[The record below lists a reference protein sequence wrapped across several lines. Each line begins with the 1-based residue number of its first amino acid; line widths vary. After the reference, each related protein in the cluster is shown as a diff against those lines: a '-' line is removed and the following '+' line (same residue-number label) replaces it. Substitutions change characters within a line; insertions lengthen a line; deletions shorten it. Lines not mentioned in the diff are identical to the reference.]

1 MKILC
6 ALLLPILLLSGC
18 ASVTVS
24 NINSEEYLVQRRGDV
39 ISQGRLSDPTNT
51 VLTALG
57 LTDCENRMQFCIN
70 SVGESS
76 VTDNES
82 KISALAEMW
91 LFRAMRAQKDAQL
104 LKDAG
109 EFQDEQKLNA
119 QLLNDFI
126 QTAKYSYA
134 YLFFSGR
141 KISDRALE
149 DRQTQVKDYYNF
161 AVQNVIEQLYRANKG
176 KTLTDFPVREGRW
189 NIYIKNP
196 EQLSENTETVKE
208 LIPDTVLSFK
218 GLKNQYSADGLGAR
232 MVLSTEGSAKEKD
245 QPWRLMPYSSVT
257 AMISF
262 PGKSLNQI
270 LSADD
275 VVVSTYDPSFVQ
287 SVKIGKTVVPLS
299 ANFSGAYGLWLANS
313 DFASNSLSTIFGHGN
328 IIDKPTV
335 YLMRPYRKD
344 LRTIILIHGLASS
357 PEAWVNTANE
367 IMGDKLL
374 RDNYQIWQVYYPT
387 NIPLLI
393 NRQEIAQAI
402 NRTIDHF
409 DPSRTNP
416 ASKDITLIGHS
427 MGGILTRLLVSDSG
441 NTIIDA
447 LEQKYPQASE
457 KINQMDPKFKSILRF
472 KPLQGVS
479 TAIFLAAPHQGTPY
493 ADASW
498 ARYLASFVKLP
509 LSIVN
514 KLGEMTLMI
523 FGQDLPR
530 EINMTGV
537 DNLSAKDPTIRV
549 LAKLPISRNVTY
561 YSIIGRENPE
571 GPLEESSDGIVP
583 YWSSHLDG
591 AASEKV
597 IVSGHSVQET
607 PEVIIEL
614 RKILRN
620 QLVDQN
626 VSQRTKAVK
635 AN

>member
-1 MKILC
+1 
-6 ALLLPILLLSGC
+6 
-18 ASVTVS
+18 
-24 NINSEEYLVQRRGDV
+24 
-39 ISQGRLSDPTNT
+39 
-51 VLTALG
+51 
-57 LTDCENRMQFCIN
+57 
-70 SVGESS
+70 
-76 VTDNES
+76 
-82 KISALAEMW
+82 
-91 LFRAMRAQKDAQL
+91 
-104 LKDAG
+104 
-109 EFQDEQKLNA
+109 
-119 QLLNDFI
+119 
-126 QTAKYSYA
+126 
-134 YLFFSGR
+134 
-141 KISDRALE
+141 
-149 DRQTQVKDYYNF
+149 
-161 AVQNVIEQLYRANKG
+161 
-176 KTLTDFPVREGRW
+176 
-189 NIYIKNP
+189 
-196 EQLSENTETVKE
+196 
-208 LIPDTVLSFK
+208 
-218 GLKNQYSADGLGAR
+218 
-232 MVLSTEGSAKEKD
+232 
-245 QPWRLMPYSSVT
+245 
-257 AMISF
+257 MISF

-607 PEVIIEL
+607 PEAIIEL

>member
-1 MKILC
+1 MKILS
-6 ALLLPILLLSGC
+6 ALLVPILLLSGC

-24 NINSEEYLVQRRGDV
+24 NINSQEYLVQRRGDV

-57 LTDCENRMQFCIN
+57 LSDCENRVQYCIN
-70 SVGESS
+70 SVGDSS

-91 LFRAMRAQKDAQL
+91 LFKAMRAQKDAQV

-109 EFQDEQKLNA
+109 EFQDENKLNA
-119 QLLNDFI
+119 ELLNDYI

-161 AVQNVIEQLYRANKG
+161 AVQNVIEQLYRATKG
-176 KTLTDFPVREGRW
+176 KALTDFPVREGKW

-196 EQLSENTETVKE
+196 EQLSEHAETVKE

-232 MVLSTEGSAKEKD
+232 MVLSTDDPAKEKD

-270 LSADD
+270 LTADD

-313 DFASNSLSTIFGHGN
+313 DFASNALSTIFGHGN

-357 PEAWVNTANE
+357 PEAIAKRLR
-367 IMGDKLL
+367 KLSIRPL
-374 RDNYQIWQVYYPT
+374 IISIRHAQIRRVKTSRLSVIVWEEFSRGSLCRT
-387 NIPLLI
+387 
-393 NRQEIAQAI
+393 QA
-402 NRTIDHF
+402 
-409 DPSRTNP
+409 
-416 ASKDITLIGHS
+416 
-427 MGGILTRLLVSDSG
+427 TRLSMHLS
-441 NTIIDA
+441 
-447 LEQKYPQASE
+447 
-457 KINQMDPKFKSILRF
+457 KSIL
-472 KPLQGVS
+472 KPPIKS
-479 TAIFLAAPHQGTPY
+479 TKWIRNSRAF
-493 ADASW
+493 
-498 ARYLASFVKLP
+498 
-509 LSIVN
+509 
-514 KLGEMTLMI
+514 
-523 FGQDLPR
+523 FGS
-530 EINMTGV
+530 
-537 DNLSAKDPTIRV
+537 NLSK
-549 LAKLPISRNVTY
+549 
-561 YSIIGRENPE
+561 
-571 GPLEESSDGIVP
+571 
-583 YWSSHLDG
+583 
-591 AASEKV
+591 AS
-597 IVSGHSVQET
+597 Q
-607 PEVIIEL
+607 P
-614 RKILRN
+614 
-620 QLVDQN
+620 QYF
-626 VSQRTKAVK
+626 
-635 AN
+635 

>member
-161 AVQNVIEQLYRANKG
+161 A
-176 KTLTDFPVREGRW
+176 
-189 NIYIKNP
+189 
-196 EQLSENTETVKE
+196 KE

-232 MVLSTEGSAKEKD
+232 MVLSTDDPAKEKD

-607 PEVIIEL
+607 PEAIIEL

>member
-1 MKILC
+1 
-6 ALLLPILLLSGC
+6 
-18 ASVTVS
+18 
-24 NINSEEYLVQRRGDV
+24 
-39 ISQGRLSDPTNT
+39 
-51 VLTALG
+51 
-57 LTDCENRMQFCIN
+57 MQFCIN

-91 LFRAMRAQKDAQL
+91 LFKAMRAQKDAQL

-176 KTLTDFPVREGRW
+176 KALTDFPVREGKW

-196 EQLSENTETVKE
+196 EQLSEHAETVKE

-232 MVLSTEGSAKEKD
+232 MVLSTEGTAKEKD

-270 LSADD
+270 LTAGD
-275 VVVSTYDPSFVQ
+275 VVISTYDPSFVQ

-344 LRTIILIHGLASS
+344 LRTIILIHGLASVRRHGS
-357 PEAWVNTANE
+357 
-367 IMGDKLL
+367 
-374 RDNYQIWQVYYPT
+374 
-387 NIPLLI
+387 
-393 NRQEIAQAI
+393 
-402 NRTIDHF
+402 
-409 DPSRTNP
+409 
-416 ASKDITLIGHS
+416 
-427 MGGILTRLLVSDSG
+427 TRLMKLWETNCFAIITRFGKS
-441 NTIIDA
+441 TI
-447 LEQKYPQASE
+447 PQTFRS
-457 KINQMDPKFKSILRF
+457 
-472 KPLQGVS
+472 
-479 TAIFLAAPHQGTPY
+479 
-493 ADASW
+493 
-498 ARYLASFVKLP
+498 
-509 LSIVN
+509 
-514 KLGEMTLMI
+514 
-523 FGQDLPR
+523 
-530 EINMTGV
+530 
-537 DNLSAKDPTIRV
+537 
-549 LAKLPISRNVTY
+549 
-561 YSIIGRENPE
+561 
-571 GPLEESSDGIVP
+571 
-583 YWSSHLDG
+583 
-591 AASEKV
+591 
-597 IVSGHSVQET
+597 
-607 PEVIIEL
+607 
-614 RKILRN
+614 
-620 QLVDQN
+620 
-626 VSQRTKAVK
+626 
-635 AN
+635 

>member
-1 MKILC
+1 MKTLC

-57 LTDCENRMQFCIN
+57 LTDCENRMQYCIN

-176 KTLTDFPVREGRW
+176 KALTDFPVREGKW
-189 NIYIKNP
+189 NIYIRNP
-196 EQLSENTETVKE
+196 EQLSEHAETVKE
-208 LIPDTVLSFK
+208 LVPDTVLSFK

-313 DFASNSLSTIFGHGN
+313 
-328 IIDKPTV
+328 DKPTV

-607 PEVIIEL
+607 PEAIIEL